1 MECEIQIR
9 SGVPLAVDLSGN
21 VVKSYAG
28 EKWLIA
34 GDRVYINE
42 IGIRL
47 VCRKPHYTIA
57 VVVGFVAGVLVVFP
71 FHPGFQTVL
80 QIRDRVCVG
89 DRLIVHLQEDGQI
102 KFVACFPNTAAH
114 DLSYATALYNMID
127 TSADFDRGV
136 LGREA
141 ALYTRGHTD
150 LAHLDTFT
158 VDPASSVDLDDA
170 ISIDVAARRLYVH
183 IVDIHTA
190 VPIGS
195 YIEEHMYR
203 HGSTLYLAERVQHL
217 LPDVLVERVSL
228 DCGVRRR
235 AITVEMTIGHDG
247 NVEAYDVYSSGIVV
261 KHRYDYEQFEGLKAE
276 APFCWLKEF
285 ADKHRASLPL
295 CIPGLELKV
304 GADGMVDSIGRN
316 AVDDDAHRM
325 IACAMIAANFT
336 VAAHLR
342 TKGTLLPSRFHEA
355 PAGLFSEDVEAVT
368 GHPVVDSYLA
378 VKKWRPARYDLER
391 GGHFG
396 LGLREYVH
404 FTSPMRRYP
413 DVIIHRILAGVQYDA
428 GRLGEMVD
436 AINHRAF
443 HVRQIQKYYAGVKIA
458 RHLMSAAVLKTVY
471 VTRVARAGVSWYSPE
486 FLVNGFTHVS
496 KIGTMHWSFD
506 GEALSGCA
514 GGARIIEVGSV
525 LDVAAVNYNFG
536 TGVYDVTLL

>member
-9 SGVPLAVDLSGN
+9 GGVPLAVDLSGN

-42 IGIRL
+42 LGIRL
-47 VCRKPHYTIA
+47 VRREPHYSIA
-57 VVVGFVAGVLVVFP
+57 VVTGFKSGVLVDFP
-71 FHPGFQTVL
+71 FHPGLQTVL

-89 DRLIVHLQEDGQI
+89 DRLFVEMRSDGQI
-102 KFVACFPNTAAH
+102 QFVARFSGEASQ
-114 DLSYATALYNMID
+114 DLVCSRRLYDMID
-127 TSADFDRGV
+127 GSAVLDRGV
-136 LGREA
+136 LGRGP
-141 ALYTRGHTD
+141 ALYTRAHAD
-150 LAHLDTFT
+150 LAHLETFT

-170 ISIDVAARRLYVH
+170 ISIDVAARRLYIH

-195 YIEEHMYR
+195 YIEERMYR
-203 HGSTLYLAERVQHL
+203 HGATLYLAERVQHL
-217 LPDVLVERVSL
+217 LPDALVERVSL
-228 DCGVRRR
+228 DCGARRR
-235 AITVEMTIGHDG
+235 AITVEMTIGLDG
-247 NVEAYDVYSSGIVV
+247 NVESYDIYSSGIVV
-261 KHRYDYEQFEGLKAE
+261 KHRYNYEQFEGLKAE
-276 APFCWLKEF
+276 APYSWLKAF

-295 CIPGLELKV
+295 CIPGLDLKV
-304 GADGMVDSIGRN
+304 GADGMVESIGRN

-342 TKGTLLPSRFHEA
+342 TKGVLLPSRFHEA
-355 PAGLFSEDVEAVT
+355 PAGLFAEDVAAVT

-436 AINHRAF
+436 AINRRAAI
-443 HVRQIQKYYAGVKIA
+443 VRQIQKYYTGVKIA
-458 RHLMSAAVLKTVY
+458 RHLTSAAVLNTVY
-471 VTRVARAGVSWYSPE
+471 VTRVASAGVSWYSPE

-496 KIGTMHWSFD
+496 KIGTGVRWSFNKTF
-506 GEALSGCA
+506 LA
-514 GGARIIEVGSV
+514 GGGRTIAVGDV
-525 LDVAAVNYNFG
+525 LSVAATTYNFANG
-536 TGVYDVTLL
+536 LYDVTLL

>member
-9 SGVPLAVDLSGN
+9 GGHPLAVDLSGN
-21 VVKSYAG
+21 VVRSYAG

-34 GDRVYINE
+34 GDRIYINE

-47 VCRKPHYTIA
+47 VRREPHYTLA
-57 VVVGFVAGVLVVFP
+57 VVVGFVAGVLVDFP
-71 FHPGFQTVL
+71 FHPGLQTVL
-80 QIRDRVCVG
+80 QMRDRMRVG
-89 DRLIVHLQEDGQI
+89 DRLLVYMQEDGQV
-102 KFVACFPNTAAH
+102 KFVACFSDTASQ
-114 DLSYATALYNMID
+114 DLVCSMRLYDMING
-127 TSADFDRGV
+127 SAVLDRGEK
-136 LGREA
+136 GP

-150 LAHLDTFT
+150 LAHLETFT

-203 HGSTLYLAERVQHL
+203 HGATLYLAERVQHL

-235 AITVEMTIGHDG
+235 AITVEMTIGLAG
-247 NVEAYDVYSSGIVV
+247 NVEAYDIYSSGIVV
-261 KHRYDYEQFEGLKAE
+261 KTRYNYEQFEGLKST
-276 APFCWLKEF
+276 APYSWLKEF
-285 ADKHRASLPL
+285 ADKNSASLPL
-295 CIPGLELKV
+295 NIPGLDLKV
-304 GADGMVDSIGRN
+304 GADGMVESIGRN

-336 VAAHLR
+336 VASHLR
-342 TKGTLLPSRFHEA
+342 TKGVLLPSRFHEA
-355 PAGLFSEDVEAVT
+355 PAGLFAEDVTAVT
-368 GHPVVDSYLA
+368 GHSVVDSYLA

-413 DVIIHRILAGVQYDA
+413 DVLIHRILAGVQYDA

-436 AINHRAF
+436 AINRRSLV
-443 HVRQIQKYYAGVKIA
+443 VRQIHKYYSGLKIA
-458 RHLMSAAVLKTVY
+458 RHLTSAAVLKTVF
-471 VTRVARAGVSWYSPE
+471 VTKVARAGVSWYSPE

-496 KIGTMHWSFD
+496 KIGEGVRWSYD
-506 GEALSGCA
+506 GEAL
-514 GGARIIEVGSV
+514 GGGERTIAVGGVLSV
-525 LDVAAVNYNFG
+525 GATSYNFANG
-536 TGVYDVTLL
+536 LYDVTLL